1 MAQHISFRTPS
12 GLRAGLLGLT
22 AAASL
27 IALSACTPSATPSP
41 GTTTPGATASG
52 TASSSPSPSRLPTT
66 PPATNDHPA
75 PDASATADL
84 TITVLAKPG
93 AKPTETRL
101 LCTGKTAKPEATVPI
116 ADEAC
121 ALVEAHP
128 AYLFPTAKNSAQAC
142 TEQYGGPATAT
153 IKGTVR
159 GKTVDLSLSRTDGC
173 KISQWTALG
182 PLLGEAGA
190 NV

>member
-22 AAASL
+22 AVASL

-41 GTTTPGATASG
+41 DTTTPGATGSRS
-52 TASSSPSPSRLPTT
+52 ASSSPSPSRLPTT
-66 PPATNDHPA
+66 PPATSDHPA

-128 AYLFPTAKNSAQAC
+128 AYLFPTAKNTAQAC

-173 KISQWTALG
+173 KISQWSTLG

>member
-1 MAQHISFRTPS
+1 MAQHISFRTLS
-12 GLRAGLLGLT
+12 GLRSGLLGLT
-22 AAASL
+22 AVTSL

-41 GTTTPGATASG
+41 DTTTPGATASG
-52 TASSSPSPSRLPTT
+52 SASSSPSPSKLPTT

-128 AYLFPTAKNSAQAC
+128 AYLFPTAKNTAQAC